1 MIILIILFLATCFLA
16 YSNGANDNFKGVA
29 TLFGSKTTN
38 YKYAIW
44 WATITTFAGSLASI
58 FFAHGLVRTF
68 SGKGLVPQ
76 IIAVSPGFLTAVAIG
91 SALAVMVA
99 TITGF
104 PISTTHSLTGALVG
118 AGFVATGSQVNIAV
132 LGSSFFLPLLL
143 SPVFVMVFGSIFYST
158 FRILRIRSGITK
170 EWCLCVGKQKKV
182 TPSCQPA
189 PVLSAK
195 YSSTIGV
202 AIDTE
207 ENCQEIYKG
216 HFLGMNS
223 QKLLDCLHFCSAGIV
238 SFARGVNDT
247 PKIVALL
254 LLIKGLSI
262 HGGMMAVAVG
272 MAVGG
277 LLNARKVA
285 ETMSN
290 KITKLNHG
298 QGFTANLVTS
308 ILVIFASKLGMPVS
322 TTHVSVGSLFG
333 IGLITRRINIRTVLE
348 ILLSWF
354 TTLPIAAI
362 FSGGTYWII
371 GKCLLNEL
379 HN

>member
-1 MIILIILFLATCFLA
+1 MTILIILFLATCFLS

-58 FFAHGLVRTF
+58 FFAYGLVKTF

-76 IIAVSPGFLTAVAIG
+76 SISSAPEFLTAVAIG
-91 SALAVMVA
+91 AAITAMVA

-118 AGFVATGSQVNIAV
+118 AGFVAVGSQVNFAV
-132 LGSSFFLPLLL
+132 LGSVFFLPLLL
-143 SPVFVMVFGSIFYST
+143 SPVIATALGSVLYIIF
-158 FRILRIRSGITK
+158 RNMRIRSGITK
-170 EWCLCVGKQKKV
+170 EWCLCVGEQRKAI
-182 TPSCQPA
+182 PSCTSA
-189 PVLSAK
+189 LALSVK
-195 YSSTIGV
+195 YGNTISA

-207 ENCQEIYKG
+207 ENCQEIYQG
-216 HFLGMNS
+216 RFLGINS
-223 QKLLDCLHFCSAGIV
+223 QKLLDSLHFCSAGVV
-238 SFARGVNDT
+238 SFARGLNDT

-254 LLIKGLSI
+254 LLTKGLSI
-262 HGGMMAVAVG
+262 PWGMFAVTLG
-272 MAVGG
+272 MAIGG

-333 IGLITRRINIRTVLE
+333 IGLITRRVNIRKVME

-354 TTLPIAAI
+354 ITLPVAAV
-362 FSGGTYWII
+362 FSGGTYWI
-371 GKCLLNEL
+371 LVSL
-379 HN
+379 